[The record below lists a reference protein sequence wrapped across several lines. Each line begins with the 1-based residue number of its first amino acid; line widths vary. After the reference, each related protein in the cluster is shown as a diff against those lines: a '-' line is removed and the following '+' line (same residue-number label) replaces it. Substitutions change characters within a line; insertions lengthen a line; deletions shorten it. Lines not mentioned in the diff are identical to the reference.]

1 MVVTLPNPF
10 HLSPISFANARNKIQ
25 ITCHLLPIWQEVLLY
40 KEQELVTMTK
50 GRVISI
56 ANQKGG
62 VGKTATAMNLAAAL
76 AKKGYKVLLIDL
88 DPQHNLSNYLDC
100 RDFSLT
106 IAEAF
111 FMELEGDESYA
122 SRLVRNHS
130 EKLDYIPT
138 SLELSAIDMKL
149 VVATGREYYLNEILD
164 KLEAKSKYDYIII
177 DSMPA
182 LNILLINALT
192 ASDSVIVP
200 VEASHGAFE
209 GLGQLFSHVDKVKR
223 RLNKDLEV
231 EGILF
236 TKVPNNNLAKE
247 IRSKLIEAY
256 PDLLLKAE
264 IKELKEARTSYAERT
279 PLSEMKKSKLAA
291 NYSDLADELL
301 EKGGMGHV

>member
-1 MVVTLPNPF
+1 M
-10 HLSPISFANARNKIQ
+10 KQ
-25 ITCHLLPIWQEVLLY
+25 
-40 KEQELVTMTK
+40 

-111 FMELEGDESYA
+111 LMELEGDESYVD
-122 SRLVRNHS
+122 RLVRNHS
-130 EKLDYIPT
+130 DNLDYIPT
-138 SLELSAIDMKL
+138 SLNLSVIDMKL
-149 VVATGREYYLNEILD
+149 VVASAREYYLSEILE
-164 KLEAKSKYDYIII
+164 KINAREVYDYIIA

-209 GLGQLFSHVDKVKR
+209 GLGQLFTHIENVKR
-223 RLNKDLEV
+223 RLNKELEV

-247 IRSKLIEAY
+247 IRERLLENY
-256 PDLLLKAE
+256 PGLLLKAE
-264 IKELKEARTSYAERT
+264 IKELVEARKSYADRV
-279 PLSEMKKSKLAA
+279 PLNEMKRSKLAA
-291 NYSDLADELL
+291 NYSDLADEIL
-301 EKGGMGHV
+301 EKEGIYHV

>member
-1 MVVTLPNPF
+1 MIKERVLKVSSTDNITPFAKLARGITL
-10 HLSPISFANARNKIQ
+10 K
-25 ITCHLLPIWQEVLLY
+25 
-40 KEQELVTMTK
+40 KELVNMK
-50 GRVISI
+50 QGRVISI

-111 FMELEGDESYA
+111 LMELEGDESYVD
-122 SRLVRNHS
+122 RLVRNHS
-130 EKLDYIPT
+130 DNLDYIPT
-138 SLELSAIDMKL
+138 SLNLSVIDMKL
-149 VVATGREYYLNEILD
+149 VVASAREYYLSEILE
-164 KLEAKSKYDYIII
+164 KINAREVYDYIIA

-209 GLGQLFSHVDKVKR
+209 GLGQLFTHIENVKR
-223 RLNKDLEV
+223 RLNKELEV

-247 IRSKLIEAY
+247 IRERLLENY
-256 PDLLLKAE
+256 PGLLLKAE
-264 IKELKEARTSYAERT
+264 IKELVEARKSYADRV
-279 PLSEMKKSKLAA
+279 PLNEMKRSKLAA
-291 NYSDLADELL
+291 NYSDLADEIL
-301 EKGGMGHV
+301 EKEGIYHV